1 MYNGNTKKDYIQ
13 AGLVA
18 GLGAGVATSFSVGQG
33 QHPAIAL
40 VITLM
45 ASGFAMV
52 CHRYDLI

>member
-1 MYNGNTKKDYIQ
+1 MYNGNTQKDYVQ

-18 GLGAGVATSFSVGQG
+18 GLGAGVATSFAVSQG

-45 ASGFAMV
+45 AAGFAML
-52 CHRYDLI
+52 CHRYDLV